1 MIKPWMTPLLSI
13 TGLNYL
19 IMSTLG
25 SLMSLLI
32 ALMLFLI
39 SSTNITHLKR
49 EEFTLNIFK
58 PRGSNKLPRLVSL
71 DFKPKDLRPNPP
83 QLGEFDTYQDPLNLA
98 SMNGDGFVCQK
109 VTWHQ
114 ILAHRPIM
122 VIHSLNGS
130 KLMFYSSLERCSSLY
145 VNISSRWLYFNS
157 LMWRKPTIHTL

>member
-1 MIKPWMTPLLSI
+1 MTPLLSI

-109 VTWHQ
+109 VT
-114 ILAHRPIM
+114 
-122 VIHSLNGS
+122 
-130 KLMFYSSLERCSSLY
+130 
-145 VNISSRWLYFNS
+145 
-157 LMWRKPTIHTL
+157 